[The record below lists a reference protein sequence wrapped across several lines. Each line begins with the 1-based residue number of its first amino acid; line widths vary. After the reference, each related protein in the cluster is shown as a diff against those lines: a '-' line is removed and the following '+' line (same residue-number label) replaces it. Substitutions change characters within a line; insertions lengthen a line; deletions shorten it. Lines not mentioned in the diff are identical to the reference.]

1 MAVVAGQGRSCVPK
15 RATQRSRIAGIR
27 MTVEYEHG
35 LGDVPSLSVALCTY
49 NGARH
54 LVEQL
59 DSIAGQSVLPD
70 ELVIN
75 DDRSTDATG
84 TILAD
89 FIGRVPFPVR
99 VHVNAATRG
108 AAGNFSDC
116 IARCTGDVIVLSDQD
131 DVWEPDRL
139 ERTQAAFVADPGLS
153 YTFADAPLIDENDHP
168 IGRKIFDSVPI
179 LRSDRARLMHG
190 EALLPLILRYG
201 VLYGATMAV
210 RRRDVV
216 HALPVPAGWSH
227 DEWLS
232 LVLSA
237 TGHSARMAPVM
248 RYRQHAQQVVG
259 AGNARLATTLQSAR
273 NRTAGHYDV
282 EAERQRTGLAAA
294 RNDPKLATA
303 LAPHLVAKLR
313 FIEDRA
319 FIHKHRLT
327 GAQRVLRHTFC
338 GNYYRFA
345 GGPRSILKD
354 IALMVTA
361 HRRHG

>member
-1 MAVVAGQGRSCVPK
+1 
-15 RATQRSRIAGIR
+15 

-35 LGDVPSLSVALCTY
+35 LKDVPSLSVALCTY

-54 LVEQL
+54 LKEQL
-59 DSIAGQSVLPD
+59 DSIAWQSVIPD
-70 ELVIN
+70 ELVVN

-89 FIGRVPFPVR
+89 FIRRVPFPVR
-99 VHVNAATRG
+99 IHVNPATRG

-139 ERTQAAFVADPGLS
+139 ERTQAAFGADPGLS
-153 YTFADAPLIDENDHP
+153 YTFSDAPLIDEDDRP
-168 IGRKIFDSVPI
+168 IGRMIFDSVPI
-179 LRSDRARLMHG
+179 LRRDRARLMRG

-210 RRRDVV
+210 RRRDVL
-216 HALPVPAGWSH
+216 HALPVPPGWSH

-237 TGHSARMAPVM
+237 TGHSTRMAPVM

-282 EAERQRTGLAAA
+282 EAERQRAGLVAA

-303 LAPHLVAKLR
+303 LAPHLAAKLR
-313 FIEDRA
+313 FIEDRGFA
-319 FIHKHRLT
+319 HKHGLT
-327 GAQRVLRHTFC
+327 GVQRVMRHTLS
-338 GNYYRFA
+338 GHYYRFA

-354 IALMVTA
+354 LALMVTA

>member
-1 MAVVAGQGRSCVPK
+1 
-15 RATQRSRIAGIR
+15 

-35 LGDVPSLSVALCTY
+35 LKNVPALSVALCTY

-54 LVEQL
+54 LTEQL
-59 DSIAGQSVLPD
+59 DSIARQTVIPD
-70 ELVIN
+70 ELVVN
-75 DDRSTDATG
+75 DDRSTDETG
-84 TILAD
+84 AILAD
-89 FIGRVPFPVR
+89 FACGVPFPVR
-99 VHVNAATRG
+99 IHVNATTRG

-116 IARCTGDVIVLSDQD
+116 IVRCTGDVIVLSDQD

-139 ERTQAAFVADPGLS
+139 ERTQAAFAADPGLS
-153 YTFADAPLIDENDHP
+153 YTFSDAPLIDEDDRL
-168 IGRKIFDSVPI
+168 IGRMIFDSVPI
-179 LRSDRARLMHG
+179 LRRDRARLMRG
-190 EALLPLILRYG
+190 KALLPLILRYG

-210 RRRDVV
+210 RRRDVS
-216 HALPVPAGWSH
+216 HALPVPRGWSH

-237 TGHSARMAPVM
+237 TGHSARMNPVM

-259 AGNARLATTLQSAR
+259 AGNARMATTLQSAR

-294 RNDPKLATA
+294 RNDSILATA
-303 LAPHLVAKLR
+303 LAPHLAAKLR
-313 FIEDRA
+313 FIEDRGR
-319 FIHKHRLT
+319 IHKYGLT
-327 GAQRVLRHTFC
+327 GAQRVIRHTLC

-345 GGPRSILKD
+345 GGLRSILKD

>member
-1 MAVVAGQGRSCVPK
+1 
-15 RATQRSRIAGIR
+15 

-35 LGDVPSLSVALCTY
+35 LRDVPSLSVALCTY

-59 DSIAGQSVLPD
+59 DSIASQSVLPD
-70 ELVIN
+70 ELVIH
-75 DDRSTDATG
+75 DDRSTDETG
-84 TILAD
+84 TILGN
-89 FIGRVPFPVR
+89 FMSRVPFPVQ

-116 IARCTGDVIVLSDQD
+116 IAHCTGDVIVLSDQD

-139 ERTQAAFVADPGLS
+139 ERTQAAFAADPDLS
-153 YTFADAPLIDENDHP
+153 YTFADAPLIDETDHL
-168 IGRKIFDSVPI
+168 IGRMIFDSVPI
-179 LRSDRARLMHG
+179 LRRDRDRLMRG

-210 RRRDVV
+210 RRRDAL
-216 HALPVPAGWSH
+216 HALPVPLGWSH

-259 AGNARLATTLQSAR
+259 AGNARLATTLHSAR

-294 RNDPKLATA
+294 CNDPKLATA
-303 LAPHLVAKLR
+303 LAPHLAAKLR
-313 FIEDRA
+313 FIEDRGI
-319 FIHKHRLT
+319 IHKHGLT
-327 GAQRVLRHTFC
+327 GMQQVIKHALR
-338 GNYYRFA
+338 GNYTRFA
-345 GGPRSILKD
+345 GGSRSILKD